1 MRVEEEA
8 EDVATVA
15 FLEAPIRRRK
25 RQRLGPTSSESST
38 LGLSDSQEANFFDSS
53 SKCSSDDSDSG
64 DDEGEKEEEE
74 EDDDDDEEEMEYL
87 APDYLQEDSRDDMYA
102 YAPRS
107 P

>member
-8 EDVATVA
+8 EDAATIA
-15 FLEAPIRRRK
+15 FLEAPICRRR

-38 LGLSDSQEANFFDSS
+38 SGLSDSQEAKFFDSS
-53 SKCSSDDSDSG
+53 SKCSFDDFDSG

-74 EDDDDDEEEMEYL
+74 DDNDDEEEMEYL
-87 APDYLQEDSRDDMYA
+87 ALDYLQEDSKDDMYA